1 MPVRTAPADV
11 PDVLDEFEGIAADI
25 RNRHRSLLLE
35 LRVEIHEDGVSLYGR
50 AITFYG
56 KQMAQHELLRR
67 GFVVLA
73 NNIAVIRRP
82 ARGSTD

>member
-1 MPVRTAPADV
+1 MP
-11 PDVLDEFEGIAADI
+11 DELEGLAIDI

-56 KQMAQHELLRR
+56 KQMAQEELLRR
-67 GFVVLA
+67 GFIVLA
-73 NNIAVIRRP
+73 NNIVV
-82 ARGSTD
+82 T